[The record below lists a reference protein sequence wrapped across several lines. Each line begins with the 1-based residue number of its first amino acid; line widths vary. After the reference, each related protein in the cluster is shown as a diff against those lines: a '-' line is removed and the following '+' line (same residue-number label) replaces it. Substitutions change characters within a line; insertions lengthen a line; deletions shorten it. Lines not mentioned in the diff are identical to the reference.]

1 MKDITELK
9 HEPKSV
15 GLFLYNRHSD
25 VGFLGKLDVATM
37 IITEVFDLFYNRGVW
52 RNLDD
57 EYSYNVDQY
66 INQTNPR
73 ATHYIPL
80 TIPDYHK
87 WHHQT
92 SLKQS

>member
-9 HEPKSV
+9 NEPKSV
-15 GLFLYNRHSD
+15 GLFLYSRHTG

-37 IITEVFDLFYNRGVW
+37 IITEVFDIYYSHKEW
-52 RNLDD
+52 RNFKD
-57 EYSYNVDQY
+57 EYFCTVDSY

-80 TIPDYHK
+80 TIPDFHK
-87 WHHQT
+87 
-92 SLKQS
+92 